1 MNRSI
6 LFLALLASGS
16 AFAAQTPINETHPLN
31 GDARLS
37 VSNVKGKITVTTW
50 DRNEVRVEGHLGDG
64 TEGLEVKGGPANLS
78 IEVKYPENNGGGWFG
93 GWGGN
98 DAGDSE
104 LRVTAPAGI
113 TLDVEAVAADVEVT
127 GVRGAEL
134 NIDNVSGDVTVD
146 SAARDVEVNTVSGSQ
161 DLQLHANDVSA
172 ESVSGDVTIRGEL
185 GGRIDL
191 EAVSG
196 TLSVDSSSAAKSL
209 SAGVVSGDVK
219 LRTGLQPGGRLR
231 AESLSGDLEVVLPAA
246 TSASLSA
253 SSFTG
258 SIKSFA
264 GKVETEEHGPGSS
277 LDTRL
282 GAGDGSI
289 ELETFSGDLTVRS
302 E

>member
-6 LFLALLASGS
+6 FFLALLASGT
-16 AFAAQTPINETHPLN
+16 ALAAQTPIDETHPLN
-31 GDARLS
+31 ADARLS
-37 VSNVKGKITVTTW
+37 VANVKGRISVTTW
-50 DRNEVRVEGHLGDG
+50 DRSEVRVEGYLGDG
-64 TEGLEVKGGPANLS
+64 TEGLEVKGGPGNLS
-78 IEVKYPENNGGGWFG
+78 IAVKYPEDGGSWFG
-93 GWGGN
+93 GWGRN
-98 DAGDSE
+98 SSGDSE

-161 DLQLHANDVSA
+161 KLMLHANDVSA
-172 ESVSGDVTIRGEL
+172 ESVSGDVEIRGEL
-185 GGRIDL
+185 GGRIDI

-196 TLSVDSSSAAKSL
+196 SLSVDSTSAAKSL
-209 SAGVVSGDVK
+209 TAGVVSGDVT

-231 AESLSGDLEVVLPAA
+231 AESLSGDLEVILPAS

-258 SIKSFA
+258 TIKSFS
-264 GKVETEEHGPGSS
+264 GKVDTEEHGPGSS
-277 LDTRL
+277 LETKL

-289 ELETFSGDLTVRS
+289 DLETFSGDLSVRS

>member
-6 LFLALLASGS
+6 LFLAVLASGA
-16 AFAAQTPINETHPLN
+16 AFAARTPLDETHPLN

-37 VSNVKGKITVTTW
+37 VSNVKGSITVTTW
-50 DRNEVRVEGHLGDG
+50 DRNEVRIEGYLGDG
-64 TEGLEVKGGPANLS
+64 TEGLEVKGGPGSLS
-78 IEVKYPENNGGGWFG
+78 IEVKYPENSGGGWFG
-93 GWGGN
+93 WGQN
-98 DAGDSE
+98 EAGDSE
-104 LRVTAPAGI
+104 LRVTAPAGVS
-113 TLDVEAVAADVEVT
+113 LEVEAVAADVDIR
-127 GVRGAEL
+127 GVRGAQLE
-134 NIDNVSGDVTVD
+134 IDNVSGDVTVD

-161 DLQLHANDVSA
+161 DLVLHANDVSA
-172 ESVSGDVTIRGEL
+172 ESVSGDVAIRGEL
-185 GGRIDL
+185 GGRVDL

-209 SAGVVSGDVK
+209 SASVVSGDVK
-219 LRTGLQPGGRLR
+219 LRTGLQPGGRLK
-231 AESLSGDLEVVLPAA
+231 AESLSGDLELTLPAS

-264 GKVETEEHGPGSS
+264 GKVDSEEHGPGSS
-277 LDTRL
+277 LEARL
-282 GAGDGSI
+282 GTGDGSI

>member
-6 LFLALLASGS
+6 LFLALLASGI
-16 AFAAQTPINETHPLN
+16 AFAADTPIDETHPLN
-31 GDARLS
+31 ADARLS
-37 VSNVKGKITVTTW
+37 VANVKGRITVTTW
-50 DRNEVRVEGHLGDG
+50 DRNEVRVEGFLGEG
-64 TEGLEVKGGPANLS
+64 TEGLEVKGNASNLS
-78 IEVKYPENNGGGWFG
+78 IAVKYPENGGWFG
-93 GWGGN
+93 GWGRN
-98 DAGDSE
+98 NSGDSE
-104 LRVTAPAGI
+104 LRVTAPAGVS
-113 TLDVEAVAADVEVT
+113 LDVEAVAADVDVK

-134 NIDNVSGDVTVD
+134 NIDNVSGDVVVD

-161 DLQLHANDVSA
+161 DLVLHANDVSA
-172 ESVSGDVTIRGEL
+172 ESVSGDVDIRGEL
-185 GGRIDL
+185 GGRVEL

-196 TLSVDSSSAAKSL
+196 SLTVDSSSAAKSL

-219 LRTGLQPGGRLR
+219 LRSGLQPGGRLR
-231 AESLSGDLEVVLPAA
+231 AESLSGDLEVILPAS

-282 GAGDGSI
+282 GSGDGSI
-289 ELETFSGDLTVRS
+289 DLETFSGDLTVRS

>member
-6 LFLALLASGS
+6 LFLALLASGI
-16 AFAAQTPINETHPLN
+16 AFAADTPIDETHPLN
-31 GDARLS
+31 ADARLS
-37 VSNVKGKITVTTW
+37 VANVKGRITVTTW
-50 DRNEVRVEGHLGDG
+50 DRNEVRVEGFLGEG
-64 TEGLEVKGGPANLS
+64 TEGLEVKGNAANLS
-78 IEVKYPENNGGGWFG
+78 IAVKYPENGGWFG
-93 GWGGN
+93 GWGRN
-98 DAGDSE
+98 SSGDSE
-104 LRVTAPAGI
+104 LRVTAPAGVS
-113 TLDVEAVAADVEVT
+113 LDVEAVAADVDVK

-134 NIDNVSGDVTVD
+134 NIDNVSGDVVVD

-161 DLQLHANDVSA
+161 DLVLHANDVSA
-172 ESVSGDVTIRGEL
+172 ESVSGDVEIRGEL
-185 GGRIDL
+185 GGRVEL

-196 TLSVDSSSAAKSL
+196 SLTVDSSSAAKSL

-219 LRTGLQPGGRLR
+219 LRSGLQPGGRLR
-231 AESLSGDLEVVLPAA
+231 AESLSGDLEVILPAS

-282 GAGDGSI
+282 GSGDGSI
-289 ELETFSGDLTVRS
+289 DLETFSGDLTVRS

>member
-1 MNRSI
+1 MNRTV
-6 LFLALLASGS
+6 LFLALLASGA
-16 AFAAQTPINETHPLN
+16 AFAADTPVNETHPLN

-50 DRNEVRVEGHLGDG
+50 DRNEVRVEGHLGEG

-78 IEVKYPENNGGGWFG
+78 IAVKYPDNNGGGWFG

-161 DLQLHANDVSA
+161 DLKLHANDVSA

-196 TLSVDSSSAAKSL
+196 TLTVDSTSAAKSL

-231 AESLSGDLEVVLPAA
+231 AESLSGDLEVILPAA

-264 GKVETEEHGPGSS
+264 GTVETEEHGPGSS
-277 LDTRL
+277 LDARL